1 VPEKCV
7 DKISDRLHSVRS
19 NHTIKTCHLTA
30 MEAGVADH
38 VWDLA
43 ELLA

>member
-1 VPEKCV
+1 MC
-7 DKISDRLHSVRS
+7 
-19 NHTIKTCHLTA
+19 TIRVTVA
-30 MEAGVADH
+30 MESKVADH